1 MAKITLMEQESR
13 VKKSL
18 LNARVNL
25 ICYFASLFVAFFTRK
40 VFLDQL
46 GAEFIGL
53 TGTLSSLLGFLNLAE
68 LGVAGAIAYV
78 LYKPIHDGDKNKI
91 NEVVSLLGYL
101 YQKIGL
107 FILGAGIILS
117 CFIPLIFSDTEFS
130 WGIIYLGFYAYLT
143 SSMLGYFVN
152 YRMSLLSA
160 DQRNYEVTGLFQ
172 IANSTKT
179 IVQMLLAIK
188 FQNFALF
195 LCLEILF
202 GLINSTILN
211 YRINRVYPWLKT
223 ELKQGRELFKKY
235 PEVWKYI
242 KQLFAHKIGGF
253 VQFQLIP
260 ILIYPFASLATVAL
274 YGNYTI
280 LTARIQG
287 LMSNVLDSTGAGVGN
302 LISDGDQ
309 ERIYAVYKELMA
321 ARILIAGVLTCCV
334 FRLTSQFIGVW
345 LGEEYILS
353 DSILLLVCTSLFL
366 SVSRGTNDQ
375 FLFGYGLFYD
385 IWAPLVESAI
395 LVGISLLGGTLLG
408 FEGVLLGPIASLVI
422 IVHIWKP
429 YFLFSKG
436 FKRSFLNY
444 FVIVAKHIAPI
455 LISYIASDFLLDK
468 LNIALNINL
477 TSWFEWL
484 YTATIF
490 TILISILSLVLNYVI
505 SSDLRIF
512 IHRFIK
518 K

>member
-1 MAKITLMEQESR
+1 MEHESR

-68 LGVAGAIAYV
+68 LGVGSAIAYV
-78 LYKPIHDGDKNKI
+78 LYKPIHDGDKSKI
-91 NEVVSLLGYL
+91 CEVVSLLGYL

-107 FILGAGIILS
+107 FILGAGVVLS
-117 CFIPLIFSDTEFS
+117 CFLPLIFPDTEFS
-130 WGIIYLGFYAYLT
+130 WGIIYLGFYAYLAAA
-143 SSMLGYFVN
+143 MLGYFVN

-172 IANSTKT
+172 ISNSTKT
-179 IVQMLLAIK
+179 VVQMLLAIK
-188 FQNFALF
+188 FQNFALY

-202 GLINSTILN
+202 GLINSATLN
-211 YRINRVYPWLKT
+211 YRINKVYPWLKT

-242 KQLFAHKIGGF
+242 KQLFVHKIATF

-260 ILIYPFASLATVAL
+260 ILIYPFTTLATVAL

-280 LTARIQG
+280 LTARVQS

-302 LISDGDQ
+302 LISSGDQ

-321 ARILIAGVLTCCV
+321 ARILVAGVLTCCV
-334 FRLTSQFIGVW
+334 FRLTSQFIGIW
-345 LGEEYILS
+345 LGDEYILS
-353 DSILLLVCTSLFL
+353 NTILLLVCTSLFL
-366 SVSRGTNDQ
+366 AVSRGTNDQ
-375 FLFGYGLFYD
+375 FIFGYGLFYD
-385 IWAPLVESAI
+385 IWAPIAESLI
-395 LVGISLLGGTLLG
+395 LIGVSLLGGTLLG

-422 IVHIWKP
+422 IVHLWKP

-436 FKRSFLNY
+436 FMRSVVNY
-444 FVIVAKHIAPI
+444 VVIFIKHLVPI
-455 LISYIASDFLLDK
+455 LISYVVADFLLEK
-468 LNIALNINL
+468 INTALGINL
-477 TSWFEWL
+477 IGWFGWL
-484 YTATIF
+484 YTAATF
-490 TILISILSLVLNYVI
+490 TVLVGSLSLTLTCVV
-505 SSDLRIF
+505 SGDLRVF